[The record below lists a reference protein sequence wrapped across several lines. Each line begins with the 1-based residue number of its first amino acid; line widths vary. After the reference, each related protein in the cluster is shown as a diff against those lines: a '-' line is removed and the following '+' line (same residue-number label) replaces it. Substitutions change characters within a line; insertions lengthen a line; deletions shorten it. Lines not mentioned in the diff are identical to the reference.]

1 MDAEVVSRRAPPRD
15 DHSVPPAELASR
27 LRLVVMRLSR
37 RLRQHAPGDITPS
50 QLSALA
56 TIVVEGRITLSGLA
70 EAERVQPPSITRVVD
85 VLVSRG
91 LATRTQSS
99 EDRRVAWVEP
109 TAAGRDLIE
118 AVRRERDAYLAQR
131 LRTLNADDRALIGH
145 LVEVATKI
153 AKDAGYAARGFR
165 VVSNT
170 GREGGQ
176 AVEHLHFHVLAG
188 RPLGAPWSPW
198 DR

>member
-1 MDAEVVSRRAPPRD
+1 MDAEVVSRAARPRD
-15 DHSVPPAELASR
+15 DQSVPPAELASR

-37 RLRQHAPGDITPS
+37 RLRQHAPGDTTPS

-56 TIVVEGRITLSGLA
+56 TIVVQGRITLSGLA

-85 VLVSRG
+85 VLVGRG

-109 TAAGRDLIE
+109 TVAGRELIE

-131 LRTLNADDRALIGH
+131 LRTLTSEDRA
-145 LVEVATKI
+145 
-153 AKDAGYAARGFR
+153 
-165 VVSNT
+165 
-170 GREGGQ
+170 
-176 AVEHLHFHVLAG
+176 VLA
-188 RPLGAPWSPW
+188 RAAVLLEQLREDP
-198 DR
+198 R

>member
-1 MDAEVVSRRAPPRD
+1 
-15 DHSVPPAELASR
+15 
-27 LRLVVMRLSR
+27 MRLSR

-85 VLVSRG
+85 VLVGRG
-91 LATRTQSS
+91 LATRTPSS

-109 TAAGRDLIE
+109 TDAGRELIE

-131 LRTLNADDRALIGH
+131 LRTLSAEDRA
-145 LVEVATKI
+145 
-153 AKDAGYAARGFR
+153 
-165 VVSNT
+165 
-170 GREGGQ
+170 
-176 AVEHLHFHVLAG
+176 VLA
-188 RPLGAPWSPW
+188 RAAVLLEQLREDP
-198 DR
+198 R